1 MYRLRMG
8 KDLLLVA
15 VYVDDLL
22 ITGSKAEMIHE
33 FKRNMSSKFEMTDLG
48 LLTYYLGIEVLQ
60 HGGGISLKQESY
72 ARKILEETSM
82 SECNATLIPMDA
94 GLVLSKAKEDRS
106 VEEKDFRRVIGCL
119 RYLLHTR
126 PNLAY
131 SVGVLSR
138 YMHEPKETHFAALK
152 QVLRYVKG
160 TSSYGLEY
168 KRTGESTLV
177 GYSDSSHNVCVDDGM
192 STTGHMFYLN
202 NCLITW
208 CSSKQ
213 ETVALSSCE
222 AEFMAATE
230 VAKQGIW
237 LQELLAKVVEKPC
250 ERVMIK
256 IDNKS
261 AIALTKNPVFHGRSK
276 HIHKR
281 YHFIRECIDND
292 QVEVEHIAG
301 SLQKADVLTKAL
313 GRTKFGEMR
322 ELIGVRDLASE
333 VFKFRRVNVGD
344 KLESI
349 CVNPI

>member
-1 MYRLRMG
+1 M
-8 KDLLLVA
+8 
-15 VYVDDLL
+15 DDLL

-94 GLVLSKAKEDRS
+94 GLVLSKAKEERS

-126 PNLAY
+126 PDLAY

-177 GYSDSSHNVCVDDGM
+177 GYSDSSHNVWVDDGR

-301 SLQKADVLTKAL
+301 SLHKTDVLTKAL